1 MVKFLTKEIRDVV
14 LKLKRENTPPP
25 SREEK
30 DAGVKRIIVVEDL
43 TPATHNKLKEL
54 VAHADFEKVWTFNG
68 AIRYTLTSDKE
79 KYVRKLASPFTPVP
93 EILLNQR

>member
-1 MVKFLTKEIRDVV
+1 M
-14 LKLKRENTPPP
+14 
-25 SREEK
+25 
-30 DAGVKRIIVVEDL
+30 VEDL
-43 TPATHNKLKEL
+43 TPATHTKLKEL